1 VKRTPG
7 AGGVG
12 GTGAAGVGT
21 GVERTITGEEVETGV
36 DAGELETT
44 GVEPEEFDHA
54 VYQGKKG
61 VVFAHA
67 DVLSGADFAAALADQ
82 NATCAYDFSGVFF
95 DAQTLAMRIAA
106 VTGRTTCFFVS
117 HISRIMGQESAN

>member
-1 VKRTPG
+1 MSELG
-7 AGGVG
+7 HLEGSCEAADAAVG
-12 GTGAAGVGT
+12 
-21 GVERTITGEEVETGV
+21 
-36 DAGELETT
+36 
-44 GVEPEEFDHA
+44 EFDHA
-54 VYQGKKG
+54 VYQGEQG
-61 VVFAHA
+61 VIFAHA

-82 NATCAYDFSGVFF
+82 NATCAHDFSGVFF